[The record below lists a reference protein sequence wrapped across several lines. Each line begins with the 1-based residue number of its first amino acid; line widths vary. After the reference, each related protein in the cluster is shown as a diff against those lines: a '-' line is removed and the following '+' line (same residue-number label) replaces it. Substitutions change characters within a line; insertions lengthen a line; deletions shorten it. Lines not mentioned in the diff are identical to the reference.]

1 MQDNGISAPPIQSHQ
16 HNHQCVFNLPQFF
29 RFVEGKLRE
38 LLWPSCLA
46 AQPEFWSTARQSN
59 LLALLLFLG
68 HAARMPD
75 EETQCGALLI
85 AASLIAAIRLR
96 GEPIQPSPKLKA
108 TIYDSVQL
116 AVLVWR
122 ELQ

>member
-1 MQDNGISAPPIQSHQ
+1 MLVLIFAFYSPI
-16 HNHQCVFNLPQFF
+16 
-29 RFVEGKLRE
+29 
-38 LLWPSCLA
+38 
-46 AQPEFWSTARQSN
+46 
-59 LLALLLFLG
+59 LF
-68 HAARMPD
+68 RMPD
-75 EETQCGALLI
+75 EEKQRGALLI

-122 ELQ
+122 ELQSRKVSPLN

>member
-1 MQDNGISAPPIQSHQ
+1 MH
-16 HNHQCVFNLPQFF
+16 
-29 RFVEGKLRE
+29 RRE
-38 LLWPSCLA
+38 ASTPSLHRL
-46 AQPEFWSTARQSN
+46 SGVRARQVAV
-59 LLALLLFLG
+59 ALDIRFLF
-68 HAARMPD
+68 AYDINMPD
-75 EETQCGALLI
+75 DEKQRGALLI

-122 ELQ
+122 ELQSRGSLPKN